1 MIGEDYLQTRA
12 QLGTALY
19 ALSSLAHDLHAS
31 PETIDTL
38 QGLNASLREPF
49 LFVVMGEVKAGK
61 STVLNALFGREFC
74 RADVLPATDRIY
86 LFKYAGQPKDVAINE
101 HLTECYRPNNF
112 LRDFNVV
119 DTPGTN
125 TIVAE
130 HQRIA
135 EEFVPM
141 ADLVLFVFSV
151 TNPWTASAW
160 DFLSLIHNRW
170 KKNVLLI
177 LQQSDL
183 RDATEIAAVK
193 NHLEE
198 TAREKLGSSPPIFAV
213 SARNAFQAKTGD
225 PSQRERLLAESHFDE
240 LESHITQTIASGE
253 TGAAKLRSV
262 CQSAQVIGREL
273 AEKAKG
279 AFATIQ
285 KDNER
290 IQQLGGVLEERKE
303 QSLRQVGGV
312 LWSLAQNFER
322 TQRKSEEL
330 LAERLSWGRTF
341 QLIFRKQKW
350 HTEFQESIDQQLRDT
365 LKRQI
370 ANSIELLETDLKA
383 VWQQLHESIQKTFA
397 AEIPAPPAP
406 PDFINERDQLLKRIE
421 LTLIERMSGRAV
433 EEQMTRMFDDAA
445 TWMRLPAGIAVAG
458 GAATI
463 AAVLA
468 HVAIVDIT
476 GSVAL
481 VAALSGAGV
490 AAFKRGRIIGEFRK
504 QMSEK
509 REEIL
514 SPVED
519 HLRHA
524 IGLFYQELGAT
535 FQPLQ
540 AFCGAQRKI
549 YDPILTRLKQLEE
562 TFGKLASDL
571 GVGRTKRISES
582 AQR

>member
-1 MIGEDYLQTRA
+1 MIGEDYLQARA

-19 ALSSLAHDLHAS
+19 ALSSLAHDLQAA
-31 PETIDTL
+31 PETIETL

-86 LFKYAGQPKDVAINE
+86 LFKYASETRDVPINE

-112 LRDFNVV
+112 LRDFNIV

-141 ADLVLFVFSV
+141 ADLVLFVFSI
-151 TNPWTASAW
+151 TNPWGASAW
-160 DFLSLIHNRW
+160 QFLDLIHNRW
-170 KKNVLLI
+170 KKNILFI

-183 RDATEIAAVK
+183 RDAGEVEAVRK
-193 NHLEE
+193 HLEQ
-198 TAREKLGSSPPIFAV
+198 TAREKLGSSLPIFAV
-213 SARNAFQAKTGD
+213 SAKAAFQAKTGD
-225 PSQRERLLAESHFDE
+225 PAERERLLAQSHFDE
-240 LESHITQTIASGE
+240 LEHYISETIAGGE
-253 TGAAKLRSV
+253 TGAGKLRSV
-262 CQSAQVIGREL
+262 CQSALVIVREL

-285 KDNER
+285 KDNDR

-303 QSLRQVGGV
+303 QSFRQVGGV

-322 TQRKSEEL
+322 TQKKSEEL
-330 LAERLSWGRTF
+330 LAERLSWARTM

-350 HTEFQESIDQQLRDT
+350 HSEFQESIDLQLRDT

-370 ANSIELLETDLKA
+370 ANSIELLETDLRT

-397 AEIPAPPAP
+397 AEVPAPPAP

-421 LTLIERMSGRAV
+421 LTLIERMSGKAI
-433 EEQMTRMFDDAA
+433 EDQMTRMFNDAA
-445 TWMRLPAGIAVAG
+445 AWMRLPAGIAVAG
-458 GAATI
+458 GAAAV
-463 AAVLA
+463 AAALA
-468 HVAIVDIT
+468 HIAVVDIT
-476 GSVAL
+476 GSVAAI
-481 VAALSGAGV
+481 AALSSAAV
-490 AAFKRGRIIGEFRK
+490 AVVKRNRILGEFRK
-504 QMSEK
+504 QMSDK

-524 IGLFYQELGAT
+524 IGHFYQELGAT

-540 AFCGAQRKI
+540 TFCAAQRKI
-549 YDPILTRLKQLEE
+549 YEPILTRLKQLDE
-562 TFGKLASDL
+562 TFGRLSSELQVSTIPGQQKL
-571 GVGRTKRISES
+571 
-582 AQR
+582 

>member
-1 MIGEDYLQTRA
+1 MIGEDYLQDRA

-19 ALSSLAHDLHAS
+19 ALASLAHDLQATT
-31 PETIDTL
+31 ETIETL

-74 RADVLPATDRIY
+74 RADVLPVTDRIY
-86 LFKYAGQPKDVAINE
+86 LFKYAVEPRDVPINE
-101 HLTECYRPNNF
+101 HMTECYRPNNF

-141 ADLVLFVFSV
+141 ADLVLFVFSI
-151 TNPWTASAW
+151 TNPWAASAW
-160 DFLSLIHNRW
+160 DFLDLIHNRW
-170 KKNVLLI
+170 KKNILFI

-183 RDATEIAAVK
+183 RTPAEVETVRE
-193 NHLEE
+193 HLDR

-225 PSQRERLLAESHFDE
+225 PAQRDQLLAESHFVE
-240 LESHITQTIASGE
+240 LERYIGQTIAGGE
-253 TGAAKLRSV
+253 SSAGKLRSV
-262 CQSAQVIGREL
+262 CQSALVIVREL
-273 AEKAKG
+273 AEKSKG
-279 AFATIQ
+279 AFAVIQ
-285 KDNER
+285 KDNNR
-290 IQQLGGVLEERKE
+290 VQQLGGVLEERKE

-322 TQRKSEEL
+322 TQLKSEQL
-330 LAERLSWGRTF
+330 LTERLSWGRTF

-350 HTEFQESIDQQLRDT
+350 HTEFQANIDQQLRDI

-397 AEIPAPPAP
+397 AEVPAPPAP
-406 PDFINERDQLLKRIE
+406 PNFINERDQLLKRIE
-421 LTLIERMSGRAV
+421 LTLMERMSGSAV
-433 EEQMTRMFDDAA
+433 EDQMTRMFNDAA
-445 TWMRLPAGIAVAG
+445 AWMRLPACIAVAS

-463 AAVLA
+463 AAALA
-468 HVAIVDIT
+468 NHVTIVDAAGGVAI
-476 GSVAL
+476 A
-481 VAALSGAGV
+481 AALSGAAV
-490 AAFKRGRIIGEFRK
+490 AVVKRNRILSEFRK

-509 REEIL
+509 REAIL

-519 HLRHA
+519 HLRQA
-524 IGLFYQELGAT
+524 IGLFYEELGAT
-535 FQPLQ
+535 FQPLE
-540 AFCGAQRKI
+540 AFCAAQRKI
-549 YDPILTRLKQLEE
+549 YDPILTRLKQLED
-562 TFGKLASDL
+562 TFAKIASRL
-571 GVGRTKRISES
+571 GVS
-582 AQR
+582 ATTPHED

>member
-19 ALSSLAHDLHAS
+19 ALTSLAHDLQAT
-31 PETIDTL
+31 PETVETL

-61 STVLNALFGREFC
+61 STVLNALFGKDFC

-86 LFKYAGQPKDVAINE
+86 LFKYAAEPKDVAINE
-101 HLTECYRPNNF
+101 HMTESYRPNTF
-112 LRDFNVV
+112 LRDFNIV

-125 TIVAE
+125 TIVPE

-141 ADLVLFVFSV
+141 ADLVLFVFSI
-151 TNPWTASAW
+151 TNPWGASAW
-160 DFLSLIHNRW
+160 EFLNLIHNRW
-170 KKNVLLI
+170 KKNILFV

-183 RDATEIAAVK
+183 RNAEEIKAVK
-193 NHLEE
+193 KHLEQ

-213 SARNAFQAKTGD
+213 SAKTAYQAKTGD
-225 PSQRERLLAESHFDE
+225 PAQRAALLAQSHFDE
-240 LESHITQTIASGE
+240 LEWHIGQTIAGGE
-253 TGAAKLRSV
+253 SRAGKLRSV
-262 CQSAQVIGREL
+262 CQSAQVIVREL

-285 KDNER
+285 KDNDR

-322 TQRKSEEL
+322 MQKKSEEL
-330 LAERLSWGRTF
+330 LAERLSWGRTL
-341 QLIFRKQKW
+341 QLVFRKQKW
-350 HTEFQESIDQQLRDT
+350 HTEFQESIDEQLRET
-365 LKRQI
+365 LKRQV
-370 ANSIELLETDLKA
+370 ANSIELLETDLKG
-383 VWQQLHESIQKTFA
+383 VWQQLHENIQKTFA
-397 AEIPAPPAP
+397 SEVPTPPAP

-421 LTLIERMSGRAV
+421 LTLMERMSGHAI
-433 EEQMTRMFDDAA
+433 EERMTKMFDDAA
-445 TWMRLPAGIAVAG
+445 AWMRVPAVIAGAG
-458 GAATI
+458 GAATV

-468 HVAIVDIT
+468 HVAIIGIT
-476 GSVAL
+476 GSVAG
-481 VAALSGAGV
+481 VAALSGAAV
-490 AAFKRGRIIGEFRK
+490 AVVKRNRILGEFRK
-504 QMSEK
+504 HMATK

-524 IGLFYQELGAT
+524 ITLFYQELGGT
-535 FQPLQ
+535 FLPLQ

-549 YDPILTRLKQLEE
+549 YEPVLMRLKQLDD
-562 TFGKLASDL
+562 TFGKLGSEL
-571 GVGRTKRISES
+571 GVSTTA
-582 AQR
+582 AQEG

>member
-1 MIGEDYLQTRA
+1 MIGDDYLQTRA

-19 ALSSLAHDLHAS
+19 ALSALAHDLHAT
-31 PETIDTL
+31 PETIETL

-86 LFKYAGQPKDVAINE
+86 LFKYAPEASDVPVNE

-112 LRDFNVV
+112 LRDFNIV

-130 HQRIA
+130 HQQIA

-141 ADLVLFVFSV
+141 ADLVLFVFSI
-151 TNPWTASAW
+151 TNPWGASAW
-160 DFLSLIHNRW
+160 DFLDFIHKRW
-170 KKNVLLI
+170 KKNVI
-177 LQQSDL
+177 FVLQQADL
-183 RDATEIAAVK
+183 RSAEEVEAVR
-193 NHLEE
+193 NHLEQ
-198 TAREKLGSSPPIFAV
+198 TAREKLGSCPPIFAV
-213 SARNAFQAKTGD
+213 SAKTAFQAKTGD
-225 PSQRERLLAESHFDE
+225 PAQRDQLMAQSQFDALEKYIGQTVTGGES
-240 LESHITQTIASGE
+240 ASG
-253 TGAAKLRSV
+253 KLRSI
-262 CQSAQVIGREL
+262 CQSALVIVREL

-290 IQQLGGVLEERKE
+290 IQQLGGILDERKE

-350 HTEFQESIDQQLRDT
+350 HTDFQESIDQQLRDT
-365 LKRQI
+365 LRRQI
-370 ANSIELLETDLKA
+370 ANSIELLENDLKG
-383 VWQQLHESIQKTFA
+383 VWKQLHENIQKTFA
-397 AEIPAPPAP
+397 SEVPAPPAP

-421 LTLIERMSGRAV
+421 LTLMERMSGQAI
-433 EEQMTRMFDDAA
+433 EEQMTRMFNDAA
-445 TWMRLPAGIAVAG
+445 AWMRVPAGIAVLSGSA
-458 GAATI
+458 
-463 AAVLA
+463 AAVAAYLA
-468 HVAIVDIT
+468 QAMIFDVT
-476 GSVAL
+476 GG
-481 VAALSGAGV
+481 VAALAAISGLAVTV
-490 AAFKRGRIIGEFRK
+490 AKRNRILGEFRK

-540 AFCGAQRKI
+540 AFCATQRKV
-549 YDPILTRLKQLEE
+549 YEPILTRLKQLDE
-562 TFGKLASDL
+562 TFGRLSAEL
-571 GVGRTKRISES
+571 GVATPGK
-582 AQR
+582 

>member
-1 MIGEDYLQTRA
+1 MIGDDYLQARA

-19 ALSSLAHDLHAS
+19 ALTSLAHDLQAT

-86 LFKYAGQPKDVAINE
+86 LFKYASESKDIAVNE
-101 HLTECYRPNNF
+101 HLTECYRPNTF
-112 LRDFNVV
+112 LRDFNIV

-141 ADLVLFVFSV
+141 ANLVLFVFSI
-151 TNPWTASAW
+151 TNPWGASAW
-160 DFLSLIHNRW
+160 EFLDLIHNRW
-170 KKNVLLI
+170 KKNLILI

-183 RDATEIAAVK
+183 RNAEEIESVK
-193 NHLEE
+193 KHLEE

-213 SARNAFQAKTGD
+213 SAKTAFQAKTGD
-225 PSQRERLLAESHFDE
+225 PAQRDELLARSSFDA
-240 LESHITQTIASGE
+240 LENHISETIAGGE
-253 TGAAKLRSV
+253 SSAGKLRSV
-262 CQSAQVIGREL
+262 CQSALVIVREL
-273 AEKAKG
+273 GEKAKG

-322 TQRKSEEL
+322 TQKKSEDL
-330 LAERLSWGRTF
+330 LVERLSWGRTF
-341 QLIFRKQKW
+341 QLMFRKQKW

-383 VWQQLHESIQKTFA
+383 VWQQLHESIQKNFA
-397 AEIPAPPAP
+397 AEVPAPPAP

-421 LTLIERMSGRAV
+421 LTLIERMSGRAI
-433 EEQMTRMFDDAA
+433 EEQMTRMFDDA
-445 TWMRLPAGIAVAG
+445 THWMRLPAGIAVAG
-458 GAATI
+458 GAATV
-463 AAVLA
+463 AAALA
-468 HVAIVDIT
+468 HVAIIDIT
-476 GSVAL
+476 GSVAAI
-481 VAALSGAGV
+481 AAISGLAV
-490 AAFKRGRIIGEFRK
+490 TVVKRNRILAEFRK
-504 QMSEK
+504 QMSDK

-524 IGLFYQELGAT
+524 IGLFYQELGGT

-540 AFCGAQRKI
+540 AFCAAQRKI
-549 YDPILTRLKQLEE
+549 YEPVLTRLKQLDE
-562 TFGKLASDL
+562 TFGRLS
-571 GVGRTKRISES
+571 SELIEGGS
-582 AQR
+582 LPESR

>member
-1 MIGEDYLQTRA
+1 MIGDDYLQTRA

-19 ALSSLAHDLHAS
+19 ALAALAHDLHAS
-31 PETIDTL
+31 AEMLDTL
-38 QGLNASLREPF
+38 QGLNASLKEPF

-86 LFKYAGQPKDVAINE
+86 LFKYATEARDVPVNE
-101 HLTECYRPNNF
+101 HLTECYRPNSF
-112 LRDFNVV
+112 LRDFNIV

-130 HQRIA
+130 HQKIA

-141 ADLVLFVFSV
+141 ADLVLFVFSI
-151 TNPWTASAW
+151 TNPWGASAW
-160 DFLSLIHNRW
+160 EFLDLIHRRW
-170 KKNVLLI
+170 KKNIIFI

-183 RDATEIAAVK
+183 RNAEEIKAVRD
-193 NHLEE
+193 HLEQ
-198 TAREKLGSSPPIFAV
+198 TAREKLGSCPPIFPV
-213 SARNAFQAKTGD
+213 SAKTAFQAKTGD
-225 PSQRERLLAESHFDE
+225 PAQRAPLMAQSHFDD
-240 LESHITQTIASGE
+240 LEKHIGQTIDTGE
-253 TGAAKLRSV
+253 STGGKLRSI
-262 CQSAQVIGREL
+262 CQSALVIVREL

-285 KDNER
+285 KDNDR

-330 LAERLSWGRTF
+330 LAERLSWGSTF

-350 HTEFQESIDQQLRDT
+350 HSEFQQSIDQQLRET

-383 VWQQLHESIQKTFA
+383 VWKQLHENIQKTFA
-397 AEIPAPPAP
+397 SEVPSPPAP

-421 LTLIERMSGRAV
+421 LTLMERMSGQAI

-445 TWMRLPAGIAVAG
+445 VWMRVPAGIAVLG
-458 GAATI
+458 GAA
-463 AAVLA
+463 AAVAASLA
-468 HVAIVDIT
+468 QAMIFDIT
-476 GSVAL
+476 GTL
-481 VAALSGAGV
+481 AAAAAVSGLAV
-490 AAFKRGRIIGEFRK
+490 TVVKRARILAEFRK
-504 QMSEK
+504 QMSDK

-540 AFCGAQRKI
+540 AFCAAQRKV
-549 YDPILTRLKQLEE
+549 YDPILTRLKQLDE
-562 TFGKLASDL
+562 TFGRLASQL
-571 GVGRTKRISES
+571 G
-582 AQR
+582 A

>member
-1 MIGEDYLQTRA
+1 MIGEDYLQARA

-19 ALSSLAHDLHAS
+19 ALTSLAHDLQAP
-31 PETIDTL
+31 PETVETL
-38 QGLNASLREPF
+38 QGLVSSLREPF

-86 LFKYAGQPKDVAINE
+86 LFKYAAEQNDIPLNE
-101 HLTECYRPNNF
+101 HMTECYRPNNF
-112 LRDFNVV
+112 LRDFNIV

-141 ADLVLFVFSV
+141 ADLVLFVFSI
-151 TNPWTASAW
+151 TNPWGASAW
-160 DFLSLIHNRW
+160 DFLDLIHNRW
-170 KKNVLLI
+170 KKNIVFI

-183 RDATEIAAVK
+183 RNPEEIETVK
-193 NHLEE
+193 KHLDQ

-213 SARNAFQAKTGD
+213 SAKTAFQAKTGD
-225 PSQRERLLAESHFDE
+225 PAQREALLAQSHFDE
-240 LESHITQTIASGE
+240 LERHIGETIASGE
-253 TGAAKLRSV
+253 SRGGKLRSV
-262 CQSAQVIGREL
+262 CQSAQVIVREL

-285 KDNER
+285 KDNDR
-290 IQQLGGVLEERKE
+290 IQKMGGVLDERKE

-322 TQRKSEEL
+322 TQKKSEEL

-397 AEIPAPPAP
+397 TEVPTPPAP
-406 PDFINERDQLLKRIE
+406 PDFINERDHLLKRIE
-421 LTLIERMSGRAV
+421 LTLIERMSGRAI

-445 TWMRLPAGIAVAG
+445 TWMRLPAGVAVVG

-463 AAVLA
+463 AAALA
-468 HVAIVDIT
+468 HVAIIGIM
-476 GSVAL
+476 GSVAG
-481 VAALSGAGV
+481 VAALSGAAV
-490 AAFKRGRIIGEFRK
+490 AVVKRNRILGEFRK
-504 QMSEK
+504 QMADK

-524 IGLFYQELGAT
+524 ISLFYQELGGT

-540 AFCGAQRKI
+540 AFCAAQQKI
-549 YDPILTRLKQLEE
+549 YEPVLTRLKQLDD
-562 TFGKLASDL
+562 TFGKLASQL
-571 GVGRTKRISES
+571 GVSSTTP
-582 AQR
+582 Q

>member
-1 MIGEDYLQTRA
+1 MIGEDYLQARA

-19 ALSSLAHDLHAS
+19 ALSSLAHDLQAA

-38 QGLNASLREPF
+38 QGLNTSLREPF

-74 RADVLPATDRIY
+74 RADVLPATERIY
-86 LFKYAGQPKDVAINE
+86 LFKYATEPRDLAINE

-112 LRDFNVV
+112 LRDFNIV

-141 ADLVLFVFSV
+141 ADLVLFVFSI
-151 TNPWTASAW
+151 TNPWGASAW
-160 DFLSLIHNRW
+160 TFLDFIHTRW
-170 KKNVLLI
+170 KKNVIFI

-183 RDATEIAAVK
+183 RSAEEVETVK
-193 NHLEE
+193 KHLEQ
-198 TAREKLGSSPPIFAV
+198 TAREKLGSCPPIFAV
-213 SARNAFQAKTGD
+213 SAKTAFQAKTGD
-225 PSQRERLLAESHFDE
+225 PAQRDALLKQSHFDE
-240 LESHITQTIASGE
+240 LETYIGQTIAGGESGA
-253 TGAAKLRSV
+253 GKLRSV
-262 CQSAQVIGREL
+262 CQSALVIVREL

-285 KDNER
+285 KDNDR

-322 TQRKSEEL
+322 TQKKSEEL
-330 LAERLSWGRTF
+330 LADRLSWGRTL
-341 QLIFRKQKW
+341 QLVFRKQKW

-370 ANSIELLETDLKA
+370 ANSIELLETDLKG

-397 AEIPAPPAP
+397 AEVPAPPAP

-421 LTLIERMSGRAV
+421 LTLIERMSGRAI
-433 EEQMTRMFDDAA
+433 EDQMTRMFDDAA
-445 TWMRLPAGIAVAG
+445 AWMRLPAGIAVAG

-463 AAVLA
+463 AAALA
-468 HVAIVDIT
+468 HLAIIGIT
-476 GSVAL
+476 GSVAGIA
-481 VAALSGAGV
+481 VVSGAAV
-490 AAFKRGRIIGEFRK
+490 AVFKRNRILGEFRK
-504 QMSEK
+504 QMADK

-540 AFCGAQRKI
+540 AFCAAQRKI
-549 YDPILTRLKQLEE
+549 YEPVLTRLKQLDD
-562 TFGKLASDL
+562 TFGKQASEL
-571 GVGRTKRISES
+571 GVGGAGSQER
-582 AQR
+582 

>member
-1 MIGEDYLQTRA
+1 MIGEDYLQARA

-19 ALSSLAHDLHAS
+19 ALTSLAHDLQAT

-38 QGLNASLREPF
+38 QGLNSSLREPF

-86 LFKYAGQPKDVAINE
+86 LFKYAAEPRDIPINE

-112 LRDFNVV
+112 LRDFNIV

-141 ADLVLFVFSV
+141 ANLVLFVFSI
-151 TNPWTASAW
+151 TNPWGASAW
-160 DFLSLIHNRW
+160 DFLDLIHNRW

-183 RDATEIAAVK
+183 RNAEEIEAVK
-193 NHLEE
+193 KHLEQ
-198 TAREKLGSSPPIFAV
+198 TAREKLGSCPPIFAV
-213 SARNAFQAKTGD
+213 SAKTAFQAKTGA
-225 PSQRERLLAESHFDE
+225 PAQREQLLAESHFDQ
-240 LESHITQTIASGE
+240 LESHITKTIASGE
-253 TGAAKLRSV
+253 SSAGKLRSV
-262 CQSAQVIGREL
+262 CQSAQVIVREL

-285 KDNER
+285 KDNDR

-322 TQRKSEEL
+322 TQKKSEEL

-350 HTEFQESIDQQLRDT
+350 HTDFQESIDQQLRET

-397 AEIPAPPAP
+397 AEVPAPPAP

-421 LTLIERMSGRAV
+421 LTLIERMSGRAI
-433 EEQMTRMFDDAA
+433 EDQMTRMFNDAA

-458 GAATI
+458 GAATV
-463 AAVLA
+463 AAALA
-468 HVAIVDIT
+468 HIAIVDIT
-476 GSVAL
+476 GGVAAL
-481 VAALSGAGV
+481 AALSGAAV
-490 AAFKRGRIIGEFRK
+490 AVVKRNRILGEFRK
-504 QMSEK
+504 QMSDK

-549 YDPILTRLKQLEE
+549 YEPVLTRLKQLEE
-562 TFGKLASDL
+562 TFGKLSSQL
-571 GVGRTKRISES
+571 GVSSTGLQGK
-582 AQR
+582 

>member
-1 MIGEDYLQTRA
+1 MGNMIGEDYLQARA

-19 ALSSLAHDLHAS
+19 ALTCLAHDLQAT
-31 PETIDTL
+31 PETIETL

-86 LFKYAGQPKDVAINE
+86 LFKYAGEQKDIPINE

-112 LRDFNVV
+112 LRDFNIV

-141 ADLVLFVFSV
+141 ANLVLFVFSI
-151 TNPWTASAW
+151 TNPWAASAW
-160 DFLSLIHNRW
+160 EFLDLIHNRW
-170 KKNVLLI
+170 KKNVLFI

-183 RDATEIAAVK
+183 RNEEEIESVK
-193 NHLEE
+193 KHLEQ

-213 SARNAFQAKTGD
+213 SAKTAFQAKTGD
-225 PSQRERLLAESHFDE
+225 PAQREQLLAQSHFDE
-240 LESHITQTIASGE
+240 LESYITQTIASGE
-253 TGAAKLRSV
+253 SSAGKLRSV
-262 CQSAQVIGREL
+262 CQSAQVIVREL

-279 AFATIQ
+279 AYATIQ
-285 KDNER
+285 KDNDR
-290 IQQLGGVLEERKE
+290 ILQLAGVLDERKE

-322 TQRKSEEL
+322 TQKKSEDL
-330 LAERLSWGRTF
+330 LTERLSWGRTF

-350 HTEFQESIDQQLRDT
+350 HTEFQESIDQQLRET

-397 AEIPAPPAP
+397 AEVPAPPAP

-421 LTLIERMSGRAV
+421 LTLIERMSGRAI
-433 EEQMTRMFDDAA
+433 EDQMTRMFNDAA

-458 GAATI
+458 GAATV
-463 AAVLA
+463 AAALA
-468 HVAIVDIT
+468 HVAILDIT
-476 GSVAL
+476 GGVAAI
-481 VAALSGAGV
+481 AALSGAAV
-490 AAFKRGRIIGEFRK
+490 AVVKRNRILSEFRR
-504 QMSEK
+504 QMSDK

-549 YDPILTRLKQLEE
+549 YEPVLTRLKQLEE
-562 TFGKLASDL
+562 TFGKLSSQLAATATDTQ
-571 GVGRTKRISES
+571 GR
-582 AQR
+582 

>member
-1 MIGEDYLQTRA
+1 MIGEVYLQTRA

-19 ALSSLAHDLHAS
+19 ALTSLAHDLQAA
-31 PETIDTL
+31 PETVDTL
-38 QGLNASLREPF
+38 RNLNASLREPF

-61 STVLNALFGREFC
+61 STVLNALFGKDFC

-86 LFKYAGQPKDVAINE
+86 LFKYAPEPKDIPINE

-112 LRDFNVV
+112 LRDFNIV

-141 ADLVLFVFSV
+141 ADLVLFVFSI
-151 TNPWTASAW
+151 TNPWAASAW
-160 DFLSLIHNRW
+160 EFLDLIHKRW

-177 LQQSDL
+177 LQQADL
-183 RDATEIAAVK
+183 RNAEEVESVR
-193 NHLEE
+193 NHLEQ
-198 TAREKLGSSPPIFAV
+198 TAREKLGSSPPIFVV
-213 SARNAFQAKTGD
+213 SAKTAFLAKTGE
-225 PSQRERLLAESHFDE
+225 PAQRERLLAESHFDE
-240 LESHITQTIASGE
+240 LERYIGETIASGE
-253 TGAAKLRSV
+253 SRAGKLRSV
-262 CQSAQVIGREL
+262 CQSAQVIVREL

-285 KDNER
+285 KDNDR

-322 TQRKSEEL
+322 TQKKSEEL

-350 HTEFQESIDQQLRDT
+350 HTDFQESIDQQLRDT

-383 VWQQLHESIQKTFA
+383 VWQQLHENIQKTFA
-397 AEIPAPPAP
+397 AEVPSPPAP

-421 LTLIERMSGRAV
+421 LTLIERMSGRAI
-433 EEQMTRMFDDAA
+433 EDQMTRMFNDAA
-445 TWMRLPAGIAVAG
+445 TWMRLPAGIAAG
-458 GAATI
+458 GVAATV
-463 AAVLA
+463 AAALA

-476 GSVAL
+476 GSLAAVG
-481 VAALSGAGV
+481 ALSGLAV
-490 AAFKRGRIIGEFRK
+490 AVVKRNRILGEFRK
-504 QMSEK
+504 QMSDK

-540 AFCGAQRKI
+540 AFCAAQRKV
-549 YDPILTRLKQLEE
+549 YEPILTRLKQLDE
-562 TFGKLASDL
+562 TFGKLSSQLDSGGSPSTAP
-571 GVGRTKRISES
+571 VP
-582 AQR
+582 

>member
-12 QLGTALY
+12 QLGAALY
-19 ALSSLAHDLHAS
+19 ALSSLAHDLQAT
-31 PETIDTL
+31 PETVETL

-86 LFKYAGQPKDVAINE
+86 LFKYATEAKDVPVNE
-101 HLTECYRPNNF
+101 HLTECYRPNIF
-112 LRDFNVV
+112 LRDFNIV

-141 ADLVLFVFSV
+141 ADLVLFVFSI
-151 TNPWTASAW
+151 TNPWGASAW
-160 DFLSLIHNRW
+160 TFLDLIHKRW
-170 KKNVLLI
+170 KKNILFI
-177 LQQSDL
+177 LQQADL
-183 RDATEIAAVK
+183 RSPEEVEAVR
-193 NHLEE
+193 NHLDQ

-213 SARNAFQAKTGD
+213 SAKTAFLAKTGD
-225 PSQRERLLAESHFDE
+225 PAQREQLLAQSHFDE
-240 LESHITQTIASGE
+240 LERYIGETIAGGE
-253 TGAAKLRSV
+253 SRGGKLRSV
-262 CQSAQVIGREL
+262 CQSAQVIVREL

-279 AFATIQ
+279 AFATIH

-330 LAERLSWGRTF
+330 LLERLSWGRTF

-370 ANSIELLETDLKA
+370 ANSIELLETDLKG

-397 AEIPAPPAP
+397 AELPAPPAP

-421 LTLIERMSGRAV
+421 LTLIERMSGSAI
-433 EEQMTRMFDDAA
+433 EDQMTRMFNDAA
-445 TWMRLPAGIAVAG
+445 SWMRLPAGIAVAG
-458 GAATI
+458 GAATV
-463 AAVLA
+463 AAALA
-468 HVAIVDIT
+468 HLAIIDIT
-476 GSVAL
+476 GSVAA
-481 VAALSGAGV
+481 VAALSGAAV
-490 AAFKRGRIIGEFRK
+490 AVVKRNRIIGEFRK
-504 QMSEK
+504 QMSAK

-519 HLRHA
+519 HLGHA

-540 AFCGAQRKI
+540 AFCAAQRKV
-549 YDPILTRLKQLEE
+549 YEPILTRLKQLDE
-562 TFGKLASDL
+562 TFGRLGSEL
-571 GVGRTKRISES
+571 GVS
-582 AQR
+582 ANAG

>member
-1 MIGEDYLQTRA
+1 MIGEDYLQARA

-19 ALSSLAHDLHAS
+19 ALSSLAHDLQAT
-31 PETIDTL
+31 PETVATL
-38 QGLNASLREPF
+38 RGLNSSLREPF

-61 STVLNALFGREFC
+61 STVLNALFGRDFC

-86 LFKYAGQPKDVAINE
+86 LFKYASEPKDVAINE

-112 LRDFNVV
+112 LRDFNIV

-141 ADLVLFVFSV
+141 ADLVLFVFSI
-151 TNPWTASAW
+151 TNPWGASAW
-160 DFLSLIHNRW
+160 AFLDLIHTRW
-170 KKNVLLI
+170 KKNIIFV
-177 LQQSDL
+177 LQQADL
-183 RDATEIAAVK
+183 RNAEEVEAVK
-193 NHLEE
+193 KHLEQ

-213 SARNAFQAKTGD
+213 SAKAAFQAKTGD
-225 PSQRERLLAESHFDE
+225 PAQREALLAQSHFDE
-240 LESHITQTIASGE
+240 LERCIGQTISGGE
-253 TGAAKLRSV
+253 SRAGKLRSV
-262 CQSAQVIGREL
+262 CQSAQVIVREL

-285 KDNER
+285 KDNDR
-290 IQQLGGVLEERKE
+290 IAELGGVLEERKE

-322 TQRKSEEL
+322 TQKKSEEL
-330 LAERLSWGRTF
+330 LAARLSWGRTF
-341 QLIFRKQKW
+341 QLVFRKQKW
-350 HTEFQESIDQQLRDT
+350 HTEFQESIDQQLRDS
-365 LKRQI
+365 LKREI
-370 ANSIELLETDLKA
+370 ANSIELLETDLKG

-397 AEIPAPPAP
+397 TEVPAPPAP

-421 LTLIERMSGRAV
+421 LTLIERMSGKAI

-458 GAATI
+458 SAATV
-463 AAVLA
+463 AAALA
-468 HVAIVDIT
+468 HLAIIGIT
-476 GSVAL
+476 GSVAG
-481 VAALSGAGV
+481 VAVLSGAAV
-490 AAFKRGRIIGEFRK
+490 AVVKRNRILSEFRK
-504 QMSEK
+504 QMADK

-524 IGLFYQELGAT
+524 IGLFYQELGGT

-540 AFCGAQRKI
+540 AFCAAQRKI
-549 YDPILTRLKQLEE
+549 YEPVLTRLKQLDEA
-562 TFGKLASDL
+562 FGKQAAEL
-571 GVGRTKRISES
+571 GVAGGGTQGK
-582 AQR
+582 

>member
-1 MIGEDYLQTRA
+1 MIGEDYLQARA

-19 ALSSLAHDLHAS
+19 ALSSLAHDLQAS
-31 PETIDTL
+31 PGTIETL
-38 QGLNASLREPF
+38 NGLNTSLREPF

-61 STVLNALFGREFC
+61 STVLNALFGKEFC

-86 LFKYAGQPKDVAINE
+86 LFKYASEQKDVPINE
-101 HLTECYRPNNF
+101 HLTECYRPNIF

-125 TIVAE
+125 TIVPE
-130 HQRIA
+130 HQKIA

-141 ADLVLFVFSV
+141 ADLVMFVFSI
-151 TNPWTASAW
+151 TNPWAASAW
-160 DFLSLIHNRW
+160 DFLNLIHNRW
-170 KKNVLLI
+170 KKNILFI

-183 RDATEIAAVK
+183 RNAEEIETVR
-193 NHLEE
+193 NHLEQ

-213 SARNAFQAKTGD
+213 SAKLAFQAKTGD
-225 PSQRERLLAESHFDE
+225 PAQRDQLLAQSHFND
-240 LESHITQTIASGE
+240 LEDYISNTIAGGE
-253 TGAAKLRSV
+253 TGAGKLRSV
-262 CQSAQVIGREL
+262 CQSALVIVREL

-285 KDNER
+285 RDNER

-312 LWSLAQNFER
+312 LWQLAQNFER
-322 TQRKSEEL
+322 TQKKSEEL
-330 LAERLSWGRTF
+330 LAERLSWGRTM

-383 VWQQLHESIQKTFA
+383 VWQQLHENIQRSFA
-397 AEIPAPPAP
+397 AEVPAPPAP

-421 LTLIERMSGRAV
+421 LTLIERMSGKAI

-445 TWMRLPAGIAVAG
+445 AWMRLPAGIAVAG

-463 AAVLA
+463 IAATLA
-468 HVAIVDIT
+468 HMAIVDIT
-476 GSVAL
+476 GSVAAI
-481 VAALSGAGV
+481 AAVSGAGIAV
-490 AAFKRGRIIGEFRK
+490 FKRNRILGQFRK

-524 IGLFYQELGAT
+524 IGTFYQELGAT

-540 AFCGAQRKI
+540 AFCAAQRKI
-549 YDPILTRLKQLEE
+549 YEPILTRLKQLDE
-562 TFGKLASDL
+562 TFGRL
-571 GVGRTKRISES
+571 S
-582 AQR
+582 AELTHPQPRN

>member
-1 MIGEDYLQTRA
+1 MIGEDYLQARA

-19 ALSSLAHDLHAS
+19 ALVSLAHDLQAT
-31 PETIDTL
+31 PETIETL
-38 QGLNASLREPF
+38 QSLNASLREPF

-86 LFKYAGQPKDVAINE
+86 LFKYASDPKDVPINE
-101 HLTECYRPNNF
+101 HLTECYRPNIF
-112 LRDFNVV
+112 LRDFNIV

-141 ADLVLFVFSV
+141 ADLVLFVFSI
-151 TNPWTASAW
+151 TNPWAASAW
-160 DFLSLIHNRW
+160 EFLNLIHNRW
-170 KKNVLLI
+170 KKNILFI

-183 RDATEIAAVK
+183 RSPEEVDAVK
-193 NHLEE
+193 KHLEQ

-213 SARNAFQAKTGD
+213 SAKTAFQAKTGD
-225 PSQRERLLAESHFDE
+225 PAHRDALLAQSHFDE
-240 LESHITQTIASGE
+240 LERYIGTTIASGE
-253 TGAAKLRSV
+253 SRGGKLHSV
-262 CQSAQVIGREL
+262 CLTAQVIVREL

-285 KDNER
+285 KDNDR

-322 TQRKSEEL
+322 TQKKSEEL
-330 LAERLSWGRTF
+330 LADRLSWSRTF
-341 QLIFRKQKW
+341 QLVFRKQKW
-350 HTEFQESIDQQLRDT
+350 HTEFQESIDQQLRET

-370 ANSIELLETDLKA
+370 ANSIELLESDLKG
-383 VWQQLHESIQKTFA
+383 VWQQLHETIQRTFA
-397 AEIPAPPAP
+397 SEVPSPPAP

-421 LTLIERMSGRAV
+421 LTLMERMSGSAI

-445 TWMRLPAGIAVAG
+445 AWMRLPAIVAG
-458 GAATI
+458 AGAGATI
-463 AAVLA
+463 AAALA
-468 HVAIVDIT
+468 HLAIIGIT
-476 GSVAL
+476 GSVAG
-481 VAALSGAGV
+481 VAALSGAAV
-490 AAFKRGRIIGEFRK
+490 AVVKRNRILSEFRK
-504 QMSEK
+504 HMADK

-535 FQPLQ
+535 FLPLQ

-549 YDPILTRLKQLEE
+549 YEPVLTRLKQLED
-562 TFGKLASDL
+562 TFGKIASEL
-571 GVGRTKRISES
+571 GESETPK
-582 AQR
+582 

>member
-1 MIGEDYLQTRA
+1 MIGEDYLQARA

-19 ALSSLAHDLHAS
+19 ALSSLAHDLQAT
-31 PETIDTL
+31 PETVATL
-38 QGLNASLREPF
+38 RGLNSSLREPF

-61 STVLNALFGREFC
+61 STVLNALFGRDFC

-86 LFKYAGQPKDVAINE
+86 LFKYASEPKDVAINE

-112 LRDFNVV
+112 LRDFNIV

-141 ADLVLFVFSV
+141 ADLVLFVFSI
-151 TNPWTASAW
+151 TNPWGASAW
-160 DFLSLIHNRW
+160 AFLDLIHTRW
-170 KKNVLLI
+170 KKNIIFV
-177 LQQSDL
+177 LQQADL
-183 RDATEIAAVK
+183 RNAEEVEAVK
-193 NHLEE
+193 KHLEQ

-213 SARNAFQAKTGD
+213 SAKAAFQAKTGD
-225 PSQRERLLAESHFDE
+225 PAQREALLAQSHFDE
-240 LESHITQTIASGE
+240 LERCIGQTISGGE
-253 TGAAKLRSV
+253 SRAGKLRSV
-262 CQSAQVIGREL
+262 CQSAQVIVREL

-285 KDNER
+285 KDNDR
-290 IQQLGGVLEERKE
+290 IAELGGVLEERKE

-322 TQRKSEEL
+322 TQKKSEEL
-330 LAERLSWGRTF
+330 LAARLSWGRTF
-341 QLIFRKQKW
+341 QLVFRKQKW
-350 HTEFQESIDQQLRDT
+350 HTEFQESIDQQLRDS
-365 LKRQI
+365 LKREI
-370 ANSIELLETDLKA
+370 ANSIELLETDLKG

-397 AEIPAPPAP
+397 TEVPAPPAP

-421 LTLIERMSGRAV
+421 LTLIERMSGKAI

-458 GAATI
+458 SAATV
-463 AAVLA
+463 AAALA
-468 HVAIVDIT
+468 HLAIIGIT
-476 GSVAL
+476 GSVAG
-481 VAALSGAGV
+481 VAVLSGAAV
-490 AAFKRGRIIGEFRK
+490 AVVKRNRILSEFRK
-504 QMSEK
+504 QMADK

-524 IGLFYQELGAT
+524 IGLFYQELGGT

-540 AFCGAQRKI
+540 AFCAAQRKI
-549 YDPILTRLKQLEE
+549 YEPVLTRLKQLDD
-562 TFGKLASDL
+562 TFGKQASEL
-571 GVGRTKRISES
+571 GVGGPGIQER
-582 AQR
+582 

>member
-1 MIGEDYLQTRA
+1 MIGEDYLQARA

-19 ALSSLAHDLHAS
+19 ALTSLAHDLQAT
-31 PETIDTL
+31 PETVETL
-38 QGLNASLREPF
+38 QGLVSSLREPF

-86 LFKYAGQPKDVAINE
+86 LFKYAAEQNDIPLNE
-101 HLTECYRPNNF
+101 HMTECYRPNNF
-112 LRDFNVV
+112 LRDFNIV

-141 ADLVLFVFSV
+141 ADLVLFVFSI
-151 TNPWTASAW
+151 TNPWGASAW
-160 DFLSLIHNRW
+160 DFLDLIHNRW
-170 KKNVLLI
+170 KKNIVFI

-183 RDATEIAAVK
+183 RNPEEIETVK
-193 NHLEE
+193 KHLDQ

-213 SARNAFQAKTGD
+213 SAKTAFQAKTGD
-225 PSQRERLLAESHFDE
+225 PAQREALLAQSHFDE
-240 LESHITQTIASGE
+240 LERHIGETIASGE
-253 TGAAKLRSV
+253 SRGGKLRSV
-262 CQSAQVIGREL
+262 CQSAQVIVREL

-285 KDNER
+285 KDNDR
-290 IQQLGGVLEERKE
+290 IQKMGGVLDERKE

-322 TQRKSEEL
+322 TQKKSEEL

-397 AEIPAPPAP
+397 TEVPTPPAP
-406 PDFINERDQLLKRIE
+406 PDFINERDHLLKRIE
-421 LTLIERMSGRAV
+421 LTLIERMSGRAI

-445 TWMRLPAGIAVAG
+445 TWMRLPAGVAVVG

-463 AAVLA
+463 AAALA
-468 HVAIVDIT
+468 HVAIIGIM
-476 GSVAL
+476 GSVAG
-481 VAALSGAGV
+481 VAALSGAAV
-490 AAFKRGRIIGEFRK
+490 AVVKRNRILGEFRK
-504 QMSEK
+504 QMADK

-524 IGLFYQELGAT
+524 ISLFYQELGGT

-540 AFCGAQRKI
+540 AFCAAQQKI
-549 YDPILTRLKQLEE
+549 YEPVLTRLKQLDD
-562 TFGKLASDL
+562 TFGKLASQL
-571 GVGRTKRISES
+571 GVSSTTP
-582 AQR
+582 Q

>member
-1 MIGEDYLQTRA
+1 MIGEDYLQPRA

-19 ALSSLAHDLHAS
+19 SLSSLAHDLQAP
-31 PETIDTL
+31 PETIETL
-38 QGLNASLREPF
+38 HGLNASLREPF

-61 STVLNALFGREFC
+61 STLLNALFGREFC

-86 LFKYAGQPKDVAINE
+86 LFKYAPEPRDVPINE
-101 HLTECYRPNNF
+101 HMTELYRPNTF
-112 LRDFNVV
+112 LRDFNIV

-130 HQRIA
+130 HQKIA

-141 ADLVLFVFSV
+141 ADLVLFVFSI
-151 TNPWTASAW
+151 TNPWAASAW
-160 DFLSLIHNRW
+160 DFLDLIHNRW
-170 KKNVLLI
+170 KKNVLFI
-177 LQQSDL
+177 LQQADL
-183 RDATEIAAVK
+183 RSPEEVETVRK
-193 NHLEE
+193 HLDQ

-213 SARNAFQAKTGD
+213 SAKMAFQAKTGD
-225 PSQRERLLAESHFDE
+225 PAQREALLAQSHFGE
-240 LESHITQTIASGE
+240 LESYISQTIAGGE
-253 TGAAKLRSV
+253 SRGGKLRSV
-262 CQSAQVIGREL
+262 CQSAQVIVREL

-285 KDNER
+285 KDNDR
-290 IQQLGGVLEERKE
+290 IQKMGGVLEERKE

-322 TQRKSEEL
+322 TQKKSEEL
-330 LAERLSWGRTF
+330 LAERLSWGRTL
-341 QLIFRKQKW
+341 QLMFRKQKW

-383 VWQQLHESIQKTFA
+383 VWQQLHEGIQKTFA
-397 AEIPAPPAP
+397 TEVPAPPAP

-421 LTLIERMSGRAV
+421 LTLIERMSGQAI
-433 EEQMTRMFDDAA
+433 EAQMTRMFDDAA
-445 TWMRLPAGIAVAG
+445 SWMRLPAGIAVVG
-458 GAATI
+458 GAATV

-468 HVAIVDIT
+468 HVAIIGIT
-476 GSVAL
+476 GSVAG
-481 VAALSGAGV
+481 VAALSGAAV
-490 AAFKRGRIIGEFRK
+490 AVVKRNRILAEFRK
-504 QMSEK
+504 QMAEK

-524 IGLFYQELGAT
+524 INLFYQELGGT

-540 AFCGAQRKI
+540 AFCAAQQKI
-549 YDPILTRLKQLEE
+549 YEPILTRLKQLDE
-562 TFGKLASDL
+562 TFGRLASEL
-571 GVGRTKRISES
+571 GVSGE
-582 AQR
+582 

>member
-1 MIGEDYLQTRA
+1 MIGDEYLQTRA

-19 ALSSLAHDLHAS
+19 ALTSLAHELQAS
-31 PETIDTL
+31 PENIETL
-38 QGLNASLREPF
+38 RGLSASLREPF

-61 STVLNALFGREFC
+61 STVLNALFGRDFC

-86 LFKYAGQPKDVAINE
+86 LFKYAGELKDVPINE
-101 HLTECYRPNNF
+101 HLTECYRPNVF
-112 LRDFNVV
+112 LRDFNIV

-141 ADLVLFVFSV
+141 ADLVIFVFSV

-160 DFLSLIHNRW
+160 EFLNLIHNKW
-170 KKNVLLI
+170 KKKVLLI
-177 LQQSDL
+177 LQQADL
-183 RDATEIAAVK
+183 RNPEEVAAVK
-193 NHLEE
+193 THLEQ
-198 TAREKLGSSPPIFAV
+198 TAREKLGASPPIFAV
-213 SARNAFQAKTGD
+213 SAKLAFQAKTGD
-225 PSQRERLLAESHFDE
+225 PAQRETLMAQSHFGE
-240 LESHITQTIASGE
+240 LEDYISQTIAGGESGA
-253 TGAAKLRSV
+253 GKLRSV
-262 CQSAQVIGREL
+262 CQSAQVIVREL

-285 KDNER
+285 KDDER
-290 IQQLGGVLEERKE
+290 IRQLAGILEERKE

-322 TQRKSEEL
+322 TQKKSEEL

-341 QLIFRKQKW
+341 QLMFRKQKW
-350 HTEFQESIDQQLRDT
+350 HTDFQESIDQQLRDT

-383 VWQQLHESIQKTFA
+383 VWQHLHESIQKTFA
-397 AEIPAPPAP
+397 AEVPAPPAP

-421 LTLIERMSGRAV
+421 LTLIERMSGKAI
-433 EEQMTRMFDDAA
+433 EDQMTRMFNDAA
-445 TWMRLPAGIAVAG
+445 SWMRLPAGIAAVG

-463 AAVLA
+463 AAALA
-468 HVAIVDIT
+468 HVAIIGIT
-476 GSVAL
+476 GGVAAI
-481 VAALSGAGV
+481 AALSGAAIAV
-490 AAFKRGRIIGEFRK
+490 FKRNQILTEFRK
-504 QMSEK
+504 QMAEK

-514 SPVED
+514 GPVED

-540 AFCGAQRKI
+540 AFCVAQRKV
-549 YDPILTRLKQLEE
+549 YEPMLMRLKQLEE
-562 TFGKLASDL
+562 TFGKLASEL
-571 GVGRTKRISES
+571 APASS
-582 AQR
+582 A

>member
-1 MIGEDYLQTRA
+1 MIGEDYLQDRA

-19 ALSSLAHDLHAS
+19 ALSSLAHDLQATT
-31 PETIDTL
+31 ETIETL
-38 QGLNASLREPF
+38 QGLNASLRDPF

-74 RADVLPATDRIY
+74 RADVLPVTDRIY
-86 LFKYAGQPKDVAINE
+86 LFKYAVEPRDVPINE
-101 HLTECYRPNNF
+101 HMTECYRPNNF

-141 ADLVLFVFSV
+141 ADLVLFVFSI
-151 TNPWTASAW
+151 TNPWAASAW
-160 DFLSLIHNRW
+160 DFLDLIHNRW
-170 KKNVLLI
+170 KKNILFI

-183 RDATEIAAVK
+183 RTPDEVETVRE
-193 NHLEE
+193 HLQR
-198 TAREKLGSSPPIFAV
+198 TAREKLGSCPPIFAV

-225 PSQRERLLAESHFDE
+225 PAQRDQLLAESHFVE
-240 LESHITQTIASGE
+240 LEHYIGQTISGGE
-253 TGAAKLRSV
+253 SSAGKLRSV
-262 CQSAQVIGREL
+262 CQSALVIVREL

-279 AFATIQ
+279 AFSIIQ
-285 KDNER
+285 KDNTR
-290 IQQLGGVLEERKE
+290 VQQLGGILEEREE

-322 TQRKSEEL
+322 TQLKSEQL
-330 LAERLSWGRTF
+330 LTERLSWGRTF

-350 HTEFQESIDQQLRDT
+350 HTEFQANIDQQLRDI

-370 ANSIELLETDLKA
+370 ANSIELLEGDLKA

-397 AEIPAPPAP
+397 AEVPAPPAP
-406 PDFINERDQLLKRIE
+406 PNFINERDQLLKRIE
-421 LTLIERMSGRAV
+421 LTLIERMSGSAV
-433 EEQMTRMFDDAA
+433 EDQMTRMFNDAA
-445 TWMRLPAGIAVAG
+445 TWMRLPACIAVVAA
-458 GAATI
+458 AATI
-463 AAVLA
+463 AAALA
-468 HVAIVDIT
+468 NHIAIVDT
-476 GSVAL
+476 AGAVAL
-481 VAALSGAGV
+481 AAILSGAAV
-490 AAFKRGRIIGEFRK
+490 AVVKRNRILTEFRK

-509 REEIL
+509 REAIL

-524 IGLFYQELGAT
+524 IALFYQELGAT

-540 AFCGAQRKI
+540 AFCAAQRKI
-549 YDPILTRLKQLEE
+549 YDPVLTRLKQLED
-562 TFGKLASDL
+562 TFANIASRL
-571 GVGRTKRISES
+571 GVEQVK
-582 AQR
+582 

>member
-1 MIGEDYLQTRA
+1 MIGDDYLQTRA

-19 ALSSLAHDLHAS
+19 ALTSLAHELQAT
-31 PETIDTL
+31 PESIETL
-38 QGLNASLREPF
+38 RGLSASLKEPF

-61 STVLNALFGREFC
+61 STVLNALFGRDFC

-86 LFKYAGQPKDVAINE
+86 LFKYAGESKDVPINE
-101 HLTECYRPNNF
+101 HLTECYRPNAF
-112 LRDFNVV
+112 LRDFNIV

-141 ADLVLFVFSV
+141 ADLVIFVFSV

-160 DFLSLIHNRW
+160 EFLNLIHNKW
-170 KKNVLLI
+170 KKKVLLI
-177 LQQSDL
+177 LQQADL
-183 RDATEIAAVK
+183 RSPEEVASVK
-193 NHLEE
+193 AHLEQ

-213 SARNAFQAKTGD
+213 SAKLAFQAKTGE
-225 PSQRERLLAESHFDE
+225 PGQRETLLAQSHFGE
-240 LESHITQTIASGE
+240 LENYITETVAGGESGA
-253 TGAAKLRSV
+253 GKLRSV
-262 CQSAQVIGREL
+262 CQSAQVIVREL

-285 KDNER
+285 KDDER
-290 IQQLGGVLEERKE
+290 IGQLGGILEERKE

-322 TQRKSEEL
+322 TQKKSEEL
-330 LAERLSWGRTF
+330 LAERLSWGRTL
-341 QLIFRKQKW
+341 QLMFRKQKW
-350 HTEFQESIDQQLRDT
+350 HTDFQESIDQQLRET

-383 VWQQLHESIQKTFA
+383 VWQYLHESIQKTFA
-397 AEIPAPPAP
+397 AEVPAPPAP

-421 LTLIERMSGRAV
+421 LTLIERMSGQAI
-433 EEQMTRMFDDAA
+433 EEQMTRMFNDAA
-445 TWMRLPAGIAVAG
+445 SWMRLPAGIAAVG
-458 GAATI
+458 GAATV
-463 AAVLA
+463 AAALA
-468 HVAIVDIT
+468 HVAIVGIT
-476 GSVAL
+476 GSF
-481 VAALSGAGV
+481 AALATVSW
-490 AAFKRGRIIGEFRK
+490 AAIAVFKRNQILGEFRK
-504 QMSEK
+504 QMAEK

-514 SPVED
+514 GPVED

-540 AFCGAQRKI
+540 AFCVAQRKV
-549 YDPILTRLKQLEE
+549 YEPILTRLKQLEE
-562 TFGKLASDL
+562 TFGKLASEL
-571 GVGRTKRISES
+571 APAGGMRK
-582 AQR
+582 

>member
-1 MIGEDYLQTRA
+1 MIGEDYLQARA

-19 ALSSLAHDLHAS
+19 ALTSLAHDLQAA
-31 PETIDTL
+31 PETIETL
-38 QGLNASLREPF
+38 RGLNASLREPF
-49 LFVVMGEVKAGK
+49 LFVVMGEVKSGK

-86 LFKYAGQPKDVAINE
+86 LFKYAGEPKDVPINE
-101 HLTECYRPNNF
+101 HLTECYRPNIF
-112 LRDFNVV
+112 LRDFNIV

-130 HQRIA
+130 HQKIA

-141 ADLVLFVFSV
+141 ADLVLFVFSI
-151 TNPWTASAW
+151 TNPWGASAW
-160 DFLSLIHNRW
+160 DFLDLIHNRW
-170 KKNVLLI
+170 KKNVLFI

-183 RDATEIAAVK
+183 RNAEEIESVK
-193 NHLEE
+193 KHLEQ

-213 SARNAFQAKTGD
+213 SAKMAFQAKTGD
-225 PSQRERLLAESHFDE
+225 AAQREELIEQSHFND
-240 LESHITQTIASGE
+240 LERHIGQTIAGGE
-253 TGAAKLRSV
+253 SRAGKLRSV
-262 CQSAQVIGREL
+262 CQSAQVIIAEL
-273 AEKAKG
+273 AEKARG

-285 KDNER
+285 KDNDR

-312 LWSLAQNFER
+312 LWSLALNFER
-322 TQRKSEEL
+322 TQKKSEEL

-350 HTEFQESIDQQLRDT
+350 HTEFQESIDEQLRET
-365 LKRQI
+365 LKRQS
-370 ANSIELLETDLKA
+370 ANSIELLETDLKG
-383 VWQQLHESIQKTFA
+383 VWQQIHESIQKTFGS
-397 AEIPAPPAP
+397 EVPMPPAP

-421 LTLIERMSGRAV
+421 LTLMERMSGRAI

-445 TWMRLPAGIAVAG
+445 AWMRMPATVAAAG
-458 GAATI
+458 GVATV

-468 HVAIVDIT
+468 HVAIIGIT
-476 GSVAL
+476 GSVAA
-481 VAALSGAGV
+481 VGALSGAAV
-490 AAFKRGRIIGEFRK
+490 AVVKRNRILAEFRRR
-504 QMSEK
+504 MDDK

-514 SPVED
+514 GPVED

-524 IGLFYQELGAT
+524 IGLFYQELGGT

-540 AFCGAQRKI
+540 AFCAAQRKI
-549 YDPILTRLKQLEE
+549 YEPIVTRLKQLEE
-562 TFGKLASDL
+562 TFGRLASEL
-571 GVGRTKRISES
+571 WVSTIEPRGK
-582 AQR
+582 

>member
-1 MIGEDYLQTRA
+1 MIGDDYLEVRA
-12 QLGTALY
+12 HLGTALY
-19 ALSSLAHDLHAS
+19 ALTSLAHDLQAT
-31 PETIDTL
+31 PETIETL
-38 QGLNASLREPF
+38 RGLNASLKEPF

-86 LFKYAGQPKDVAINE
+86 LFKYAAEAIDVPINE
-101 HLTECYRPNNF
+101 HMTESYRPNIF
-112 LRDFNVV
+112 LRDFNIV

-125 TIVAE
+125 TIVPE

-141 ADLVLFVFSV
+141 ADLVLFVFSI
-151 TNPWTASAW
+151 TNPWGASAW
-160 DFLSLIHNRW
+160 DFLDLIHNHW
-170 KKNVLLI
+170 KKNVLFI

-183 RDATEIAAVK
+183 RSPEEIETVK
-193 NHLEE
+193 KHLEQ

-213 SARNAFQAKTGD
+213 SAKTAFIAKTGD
-225 PSQRERLLAESHFDE
+225 PAEREVLLKQSHFDE
-240 LESHITQTIASGE
+240 LERYIGQTIAGGE
-253 TGAAKLRSV
+253 TRGGKLRSV
-262 CQSAQVIGREL
+262 CASAQVIVREL

-285 KDNER
+285 KDNDR
-290 IQQLGGVLEERKE
+290 IQKMGGILEERKE

-322 TQRKSEEL
+322 TQKKSEEL
-330 LAERLSWGRTF
+330 LAERLSWGRTI
-341 QLIFRKQKW
+341 QLMFRKQKW
-350 HTEFQESIDQQLRDT
+350 HTEFQESIDQQLRET

-397 AEIPAPPAP
+397 TEVPTPPAP

-421 LTLIERMSGRAV
+421 LTLIEKMSGRAI

-445 TWMRLPAGIAVAG
+445 TWMRLPAGIAVVG
-458 GAATI
+458 GAATV
-463 AAVLA
+463 AAALA
-468 HVAIVDIT
+468 HLAIIGIA
-476 GSVAL
+476 GSVAG
-481 VAALSGAGV
+481 VAALSGAAV
-490 AAFKRGRIIGEFRK
+490 AVFKRNQILGEFRK
-504 QMSEK
+504 QMAEK

-524 IGLFYQELGAT
+524 INVFYQELGGT

-540 AFCGAQRKI
+540 AFCAAQQKI
-549 YDPILTRLKQLEE
+549 YEPVLTRLKQLDD
-562 TFGKLASDL
+562 TFGKLSSEL
-571 GVGRTKRISES
+571 GVSETEKK
-582 AQR
+582 